1 MAIRSLRYI
10 ATLMLSGAILTILV
24 GLASVWFL
32 RSLGGIL
39 GSLAPTL
46 GLDADTA
53 EMLTEIFD
61 QLKEASLN
69 LPLEI
74 IGLVC
79 FLFCGLAILF
89 LVGRRVPETPAEEIK
104 EEIETRKIPRN
115 KKTGKIVLVC
125 VLGVILFL
133 PLTLVTIWFTE
144 VNDIRFDRVMATLIP
159 LLNSG
164 IL

>member
-1 MAIRSLRYI
+1 MTVRSLRYI
-10 ATLMLSGAILTILV
+10 ATLALSGAILTILV
-24 GLASVWFL
+24 GMAATWFL
-32 RSLGGIL
+32 RSLGKIL

-46 GLDADTA
+46 GLDEGTT
-53 EMLTEIFD
+53 ETVTEIFG
-61 QLKEASLN
+61 QLREASLN

-74 IGLVC
+74 VGLVC

-89 LVGRRVPETPAEEIK
+89 LTGRHVPETPAEEMK
-104 EEIETRKIPRN
+104 TPRK
-115 KKTGKIVLVC
+115 KKTGKIILVC
-125 VLGVILFL
+125 VAGVILFL

-144 VNDIRFDRVMATLIP
+144 VNDIRFDRVMAALVP

>member
-1 MAIRSLRYI
+1 MTIRSLRYI
-10 ATLMLSGAILTILV
+10 ATLLLSGAILTILV
-24 GLASVWFL
+24 GMAATWFL
-32 RSLGGIL
+32 RSLGNIL
-39 GSLAPTL
+39 GSLAPAL
-46 GLDADTA
+46 GLDEGTA
-53 EMLTEIFD
+53 ETVAGIFA
-61 QLKEASLN
+61 QLREASLN

-89 LVGRRVPETPAEEIK
+89 LAGRHVPETPAEEMK
-104 EEIETRKIPRN
+104 APRKKR
-115 KKTGKIVLVC
+115 TGKIILVC
-125 VLGVILFL
+125 VLGILLFV

-144 VNDIRFDRVMATLIP
+144 VNDIRFDRVMSTLVP